1 MSTPKEHLRFQWDEV
16 HRAEDDLATL
26 ERLGVSTTD
35 PAYVKLS
42 EEVGAALAKVGTVV
56 SRDTLLL
63 AWSFGFSPGDIK
75 LWHDGD
81 AGWMTEARV
90 RPGAPP
96 VYRKVSDE
104 VAVALI
110 KKQITPELEKV
121 LMTPD
126 DYIGE

>member
-42 EEVGAALAKVGTVV
+42 KEVGAALAKVGTVV

-63 AWSFGFSPGDIK
+63 AWSFGFSPGIIK
-75 LWHDGD
+75 IWHDGD
-81 AGWMTEARV
+81 AGFVSEARV
-90 RPGAPP
+90 KAGAPP
-96 VYRKVSDE
+96 VYKKVSAE
-104 VAVALI
+104 VAAIII
-110 KKQITPELEKV
+110 KREVTPELEKE
-121 LMTPD
+121 LMTPVE
-126 DYIGE
+126 YYGE

>member
-1 MSTPKEHLRFQWDEV
+1 VSTPKEHLRFQWDEV